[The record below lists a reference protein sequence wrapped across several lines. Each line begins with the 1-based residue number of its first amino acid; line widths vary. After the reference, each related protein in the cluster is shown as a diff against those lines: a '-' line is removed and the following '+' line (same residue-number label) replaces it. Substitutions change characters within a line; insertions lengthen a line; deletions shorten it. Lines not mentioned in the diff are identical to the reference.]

1 MAKTEEGKKVVPVKE
16 HYRKLPNGKRIKVS
30 RHKRSTPN

>member
-1 MAKTEEGKKVVPVKE
+1 MAKTEEGKKVVPVKP
-16 HYRKLPNGKRIKVS
+16 YTRKVNGQRVRVK